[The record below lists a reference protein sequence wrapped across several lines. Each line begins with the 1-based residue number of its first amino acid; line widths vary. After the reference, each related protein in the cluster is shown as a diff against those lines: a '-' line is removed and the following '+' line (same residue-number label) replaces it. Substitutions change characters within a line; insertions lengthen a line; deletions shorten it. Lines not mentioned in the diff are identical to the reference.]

1 MSNHVEIKAEISVLH
16 ILPCILPRLD
26 SKKNKIKWCRARRT
40 CSYSKVG
47 FIEVTYNIHVGI
59 RLDVR
64 ACSSLAL
71 IVNHIYTFSPH
82 GWVLREPKTR
92 KEKKRK
98 KKRKKPCGKQDLK
111 RLKKTSAIH
120 YLVYDPR
127 SYNAKWGRVSPWEP
141 IGRVGLSG
149 SRPQI
154 QAGHDRDLNRDCH
167 RLRVA
172 GLENH
177 R

>member
-98 KKRKKPCGKQDLK
+98 KKKKKALRKTRFEEIEKNKCHTLSRIWPPVIQRQVGEGLTL
-111 RLKKTSAIH
+111 RANRTGRAIRISAPNPSGSW
-120 YLVYDPR
+120 PR
-127 SYNAKWGRVSPWEP
+127 P
-141 IGRVGLSG
+141 ISGLS
-149 SRPQI
+149 
-154 QAGHDRDLNRDCH
+154 
-167 RLRVA
+167 
-172 GLENH
+172 
-177 R
+177 